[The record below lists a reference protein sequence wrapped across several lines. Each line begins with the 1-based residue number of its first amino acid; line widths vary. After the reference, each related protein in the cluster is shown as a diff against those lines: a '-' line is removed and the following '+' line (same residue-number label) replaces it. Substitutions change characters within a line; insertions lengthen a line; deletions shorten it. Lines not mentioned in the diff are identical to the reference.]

1 MLRIALLAFC
11 LLIVA
16 AIALTNY
23 ARAEEIHFNNNVY
36 ILKYSALS
44 PETKGYENE
53 YFLKGENRNNRTQLI
68 RIYYYPEINKPIKFA
83 DERCK
88 EVENNET
95 DVLLKFIENKKADKA
110 ALSYLSHG
118 TEHGKNYFEYNIYK
132 YEKHPDKGMMVLRYS
147 VRNFFTTDEE
157 ITQIG
162 TRVKEENDAY
172 LQKIIESPIPPV
184 VEKDIDEA

>member
-36 ILKYSALS
+36 ILKYSVLS

-53 YFLKGENRNNRTQLI
+53 YFLKGENRTNRTQLI
-68 RIYYYPEINKPIKFA
+68 GIYYYPEINKPIKFA
-83 DERCK
+83 DEKCK

-110 ALSYLSHG
+110 ALSYLAHG
-118 TEHGKNYFEYNIYK
+118 TEQGKNYFEYNIYK
-132 YEKHPDKGMMVLRYS
+132 YEKHPDKGMMGLRYS

-184 VEKDIDEA
+184 VEKDINEA

>member
-1 MLRIALLAFC
+1 MLRIVLLAFC

-68 RIYYYPEINKPIKFA
+68 GIYYYPEINKPIKFA

-95 DVLLKFIENKKADKA
+95 DVLLKFIENKKVP
-110 ALSYLSHG
+110 LNRYQIYLFRSLLFVM
-118 TEHGKNYFEYNIYK
+118 GKNY
-132 YEKHPDKGMMVLRYS
+132 
-147 VRNFFTTDEE
+147 
-157 ITQIG
+157 
-162 TRVKEENDAY
+162 
-172 LQKIIESPIPPV
+172 
-184 VEKDIDEA
+184 

>member
-1 MLRIALLAFC
+1 MRQ
-11 LLIVA
+11 
-16 AIALTNY
+16 IALTNY

-68 RIYYYPEINKPIKFA
+68 GIYYYPEINKPIKFA

-95 DVLLKFIENKKADKA
+95 DVLLKFIENKK
-110 ALSYLSHG
+110 S
-118 TEHGKNYFEYNIYK
+118 E
-132 YEKHPDKGMMVLRYS
+132 
-147 VRNFFTTDEE
+147 
-157 ITQIG
+157 
-162 TRVKEENDAY
+162 
-172 LQKIIESPIPPV
+172 
-184 VEKDIDEA
+184 